1 MALGGAWIGPSPALV
16 YRILMSPATSTCPSL
31 SGLPRV
37 ESFIS
42 LLYRGALCKLGFT
55 CQPGQQ
61 TSGIASRPW
70 AAASPQLERLG
81 YDSVYPRAAIKFI
94 NQPINQHVA
103 FWVVLKAKYQASNH
117 PQNTLNQIHLASH
130 LPSTTAALPGMLGS
144 GCNSFSPRASVFV
157 VAVCNS
163 ARFVSLLS

>member
-1 MALGGAWIGPSPALV
+1 MALGGAWTGPSPALV
-16 YRILMSPATSTCPSL
+16 YRDADVTCHLHLPLPLRPSQ
-31 SGLPRV
+31 
-37 ESFIS
+37 SFIS

-130 LPSTTAALPGMLGS
+130 LPPTNAALPGMLGS

-157 VAVCNS
+157 VTVCNS
-163 ARFVSLLS
+163 ACFVSLLS